1 MAYSQDLRDRV
12 IDAVLVEGMS
22 RRGAAVR
29 FGVSKTAAI
38 NWVKR
43 VKRVELTGSRTPARI
58 GGYKPMMLAP
68 HQAFVAACHDQPD
81 VTLQELCDRLLAA
94 RGVRTYTSVMNRFLR
109 HLGVT
114 LKKRRWSLARE
125 TGRRSAATAGAGSS
139 GKRRST
145 HRAWSSSTRRGPRP
159 T

>member
-29 FGVSKTAAI
+29 FGVSETAAI

-43 VKRVELTGSRTPARI
+43 VEQTGSRAPAQL

-68 HQAFVAACHDQPD
+68 HQEFLEAIRRDEPD
-81 VTLQELCDRLLAA
+81 ITLQGLCDRRRQNAA
-94 RGVRTYTSVMNRFLR
+94 SKPT
-109 HLGVT
+109 
-114 LKKRRWSLARE
+114 
-125 TGRRSAATAGAGSS
+125 
-139 GKRRST
+139 
-145 HRAWSSSTRRGPRP
+145 PR
-159 T
+159 

>member
-29 FGVSKTAAI
+29 FGVSETAAI
-38 NWVKR
+38 NWL
-43 VKRVELTGSRTPARI
+43 KRVEQTGSRAPAQL

-68 HQAFVAACHDQPD
+68 HQEFLEAVRRDKPD
-81 VTLQELCDRLLAA
+81 ITLQGLCDRLAA
-94 RGVRTYTSVMNRFLR
+94 ERGLETYTSVMSRFLR

-114 LKKRRWSLARE
+114 LKKSRSSRVSK
-125 TGRRSAATAGAGSS
+125 TGLT
-139 GKRRST
+139 
-145 HRAWSSSTRRGPRP
+145 
-159 T
+159 

>member
-29 FGVSKTAAI
+29 FGVSGTAAI

-43 VKRVELTGSRTPARI
+43 VEHTGSRAPAQL
-58 GGYKPMMLAP
+58 GGYKPLMLAP
-68 HQAFVAACHDQPD
+68 YREFLEAVRRDKPD
-81 VTLQELCDRLLAA
+81 ITLQGLCDRLA
-94 RGVRTYTSVMNRFLR
+94 RECGVKTYTSVMSRFLR

-114 LKKRRWSLARE
+114 LKKRRSSRASK
-125 TGRRSAATAGAGSS
+125 TGLT
-139 GKRRST
+139 
-145 HRAWSSSTRRGPRP
+145 
-159 T
+159 

>member
-1 MAYSQDLRDRV
+1 MAHSQDLRDRV

-29 FGVSKTAAI
+29 FGVSETAAI

-43 VKRVELTGSRTPARI
+43 VERTGLRTPAKI

-68 HQAFVAACHDQPD
+68 HRAFLEAVRCEKPD
-81 VTLQELCDRLLAA
+81 ITLQGLCDRLSAE
-94 RGVRTYTSVMNRFLR
+94 RGVKTYTSVMSRFLR
-109 HLGVT
+109 RLGVT
-114 LKKRRWSLARE
+114 LKKRRLSLASG
-125 TGRRSAATAGAGSS
+125 TGRTSAATAGAGKS

-145 HRAWSSSTRRGPRP
+145 RRAWSSSTRLGPKR

>member
-12 IDAVLVEGMS
+12 IEAVLVEGMS
-22 RRGAAVR
+22 RRGAGVR
-29 FGVSKTAAI
+29 FGVSETAAI
-38 NWVKR
+38 NW
-43 VKRVELTGSRTPARI
+43 VKRVELTGSRTPAQI

-68 HQAFVAACHDQPD
+68 HRAFVEAACHDQPD
-81 VTLQELCDRLLAA
+81 VTLQDLCDRLLAE
-94 RGVRTYTSVMNRFLR
+94 RGVRTYTSVMSRFLR

-125 TGRRSAATAGAGSS
+125 TGLTSAATAGAGSS

>member
-29 FGVSKTAAI
+29 FGVSETAAI

-43 VKRVELTGSRTPARI
+43 VEQTGSRVPAQLGR
-58 GGYKPMMLAP
+58 YKPMILAP
-68 HQAFVAACHDQPD
+68 HKEFLEAVHRDKPD
-81 VTLQELCDRLLAA
+81 ITLQGLCDRLAGE
-94 RGVRTYTSVMNRFLR
+94 RGVKTYTSVMSRFLR

-114 LKKRRWSLARE
+114 LKKRRLSRASK
-125 TGRRSAATAGAGSS
+125 TGLT
-139 GKRRST
+139 
-145 HRAWSSSTRRGPRP
+145 
-159 T
+159 

>member
-29 FGVSKTAAI
+29 FGVSETAAI

-43 VKRVELTGSRTPARI
+43 VEQTGSRAPAQL
-58 GGYKPMMLAP
+58 GGYKPMRLAP
-68 HQAFVAACHDQPD
+68 HREFLEAVRRNKPD
-81 VTLQELCDRLLAA
+81 ITRQGLGDRLAA
-94 RGVRTYTSVMNRFLR
+94 ERGVKTYTSVMSRLLR

-114 LKKRRWSLARE
+114 LKKRRSSHASK
-125 TGRRSAATAGAGSS
+125 TGLT
-139 GKRRST
+139 
-145 HRAWSSSTRRGPRP
+145 
-159 T
+159 